1 MPVLHRYLGNP
12 VLTGIGRL
20 FFSSPIRDFHCG
32 LRGFNKA
39 SIQALDLRTSGMEF
53 ASEMVVKGTLR
64 HLRITEVP
72 TTLSPDVRSRPPHL
86 RSWSDGWRHLFFL
99 LMYAPRWLF
108 LYPGLALIALGIT
121 MMLAMLPGPLRFGS
135 VVFDVHTILVAMAA
149 ILVGSQTITFFLL
162 AKRFAINERLLP
174 DDSKFRAFRN
184 LVSLERAVAAGL
196 AMIAVGV
203 DDKSFPP
210 LQPRPSKIRAVSFGL
225 RP

>member
-1 MPVLHRYLGNP
+1 MAAPV
-12 VLTGIGRL
+12 
-20 FFSSPIRDFHCG
+20 FF
-32 LRGFNKA
+32 A
-39 SIQALDLRTSGMEF
+39 
-53 ASEMVVKGTLR
+53 
-64 HLRITEVP
+64 
-72 TTLSPDVRSRPPHL
+72 DVRTALAFPIPRLGTNRARNHHDAG
-86 RSWSDGWRHLFFL
+86 R
-99 LMYAPRWLF
+99 AP
-108 LYPGLALIALGIT
+108 GA
-121 MMLAMLPGPLRFGS
+121 LRFGS